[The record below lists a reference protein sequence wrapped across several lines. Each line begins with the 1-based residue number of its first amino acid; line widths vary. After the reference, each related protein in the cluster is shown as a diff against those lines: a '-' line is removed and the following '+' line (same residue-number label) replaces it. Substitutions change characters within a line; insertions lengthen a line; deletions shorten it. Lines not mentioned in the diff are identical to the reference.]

1 MSLSPLFPVR
11 TSDLHVSIESTL
23 HRTFV
28 RLQSDQEK
36 LTVFRVPAIIFK
48 LKSFVSD
55 SRSVPC
61 ATRPQR
67 NTYPWSTSPMLAFAF
82 TADSKVFSTLIL
94 TQVLDSLA
102 RVSRRG
108 LQDHFDSDSLPSR
121 LGVGPQ
127 PSSPGSTTLL
137 SNPNGQ
143 IATDKNH
150 A

>member
-1 MSLSPLFPVR
+1 MKLFADASYPEENFGENQLLDSSMSLSPLFPVR

-61 ATRPQR
+61 AAYFRK
-67 NTYPWSTSPMLAFAF
+67 NTLPWSTRPMRIFAF
-82 TADSKVFSTLIL
+82 TT
-94 TQVLDSLA
+94 DSLK
-102 RVSRRG
+102 RSFV
-108 LQDHFDSDSLPSR
+108 H
-121 LGVGPQ
+121 
-127 PSSPGSTTLL
+127 
-137 SNPNGQ
+137 SNPHISAGLLGSCFK
-143 IATDKNH
+143 TRFTKPF
-150 A
+150 